1 MQSIHSFQKLLR
13 IFRSSNIFIVELFDT
28 FIYKGSYYLKKGYDY
43 KCNIENLNLQS
54 YVIVYIPQLNSII
67 FILKGLISS
76 SCNMSF
82 LSTVY
87 KVYLK
92 NNLNNLFT
100 TNFHTLDIKDN
111 VDDDGSLNTTSG
123 LNLDTETET
132 ETDNNEEIQ
141 YNINNNMNSNKNKTT
156 NSILIY
162 TVDDDCILIDQMYTI
177 TTSISKSVYGKL
189 PENIEKLI
197 RNIFISEYDE
207 CHHEEKGN
215 A

>member
-13 IFRSSNIFIVELFDT
+13 IFRSSNIFIIELFDT

-67 FILKGLISS
+67 FILKGLLSS
-76 SCNMSF
+76 SYNVSF

-92 NNLNNLFT
+92 NNLNNIFT

-111 VDDDGSLNTTSG
+111 VNDDGSLNTTNG
-123 LNLDTETET
+123 LNLDTETDSDS
-132 ETDNNEEIQ
+132 DNNNEI
-141 YNINNNMNSNKNKTT
+141 T
-156 NSILIY
+156 NTYPLLIY
-162 TVDDDCILIDQMYTI
+162 TVDDDCVLIDQMYTI
-177 TTSISKSVYGKL
+177 YTSISKSVYGKL

-197 RNIFISEYDE
+197 RNIFISDYDE
-207 CHHEEKGN
+207 CHHEENGN
-215 A
+215 V